1 MKWLARRDVG
11 SARSSHS
18 EGEWDRWFAWYP
30 VVIATS
36 KFSAQWVWLEFVE
49 RKWSAGIYGTGRKKR
64 RYRLPKKEVRQR
76 LRNLSEL
83 IGNLMP
89 RGLGR
94 DRVVRNYSVGDST
107 TSQNEAEARK
117 K

>member
-64 RYRLPKKEVRQR
+64 RYRLPKKEARQR

-83 IGNLMP
+83 TRELDAAWTRSRP
-89 RGLGR
+89 RG
-94 DRVVRNYSVGDST
+94 S
-107 TSQNEAEARK
+107 
-117 K
+117 

>member
-18 EGEWDRWFAWYP
+18 EDRWFAWYP

-64 RYRLPKKEVRQR
+64 RYRLPKKEARQSSFV
-76 LRNLSEL
+76 LALILS
-83 IGNLMP
+83 P
-89 RGLGR
+89 W
-94 DRVVRNYSVGDST
+94 DSSRAT
-107 TSQNEAEARK
+107 IDLVEM
-117 K
+117 

>member
-36 KFSAQWVWLEFVE
+36 KFSAQWAWLEFVE
-49 RKWSAGIYGTGRKKR
+49 RKWSASIYGTGRKKR

-83 IGNLMP
+83 
-89 RGLGR
+89 
-94 DRVVRNYSVGDST
+94 T
-107 TSQNEAEARK
+107 RK
-117 K
+117 LDAAWTRSRPS